1 MKAGNVFLKGDA
13 QIMSEDLFKVFEK
26 YNYTSIKE
34 HSKAEEYGI
43 EVRYLYDENDNT
55 KYPDELMDI
64 YISENKNDLF
74 ILLNCDYCE
83 DMNNVCNVWDQKLL
97 MLTNFGMN
105 NLYKLKYNMV
115 QLLICTGDNINR
127 IIEGSVNISRKII
140 LKCEKDENNSLYI
153 NEDEAVEI
161 PFYMPEFKEILN
173 DKELNVELNKIIPN
187 NDLEENT
194 IFFKQ
199 YQKKNRSNNNIVY
212 SMTEEVQKRFESW
225 LKKYEDQKD

>member
-1 MKAGNVFLKGDA
+1 MQPK
-13 QIMSEDLFKVFEK
+13 MSENLFKIFEK

-34 HSKAEEYGI
+34 HSKAKEYGI

-55 KYPDELMDI
+55 NYPDELMDI